1 MHSKMFELILK
12 QAPLRMRPLI
22 GRNTHIDGKELRK
35 SGFAVSKDLLRFI
48 DSSILTFWLLT
59 LWLLTN

>member
-12 QAPLRMRPLI
+12 QAPLRRRPLI
-22 GRNTHIDGKELRK
+22 DTHIDGKELRK
-35 SGFAVSKDLLRFI
+35 SGFAVSKDLLRFL